1 MSYCLN
7 PTCQKPQNPASN
19 KFCQTCGTKLLLK
32 DRYRAI
38 KLIGQGGFGRTFLAT
53 DEDKPSKPSCAIKQ
67 FYPQAQ
73 GTNTVQ
79 KAAELFEQE
88 AVRLDDLGKHPQIPE
103 LLAHFSQDGKQ
114 YLVQEFIHGENL
126 AQELDREGAFDE
138 TKIWRLLNDALPLL
152 EFIHSHQV
160 IHRDI
165 KPENIIRPPDGKLVL
180 VDFGAAKFAS
190 RTTLSVT
197 GTVIGSA
204 GYTAPEQARGKAT
217 FASDLYGL
225 GVTCIHLLTHCE
237 PFELFSDSEDAW
249 VWRDYLQNNSVSSK
263 LGQIIDKMLERGT
276 SRRYKSAADI
286 LNDLNSESPRSH
298 PTPPPSVPNQ
308 YRQENVSQRQTSPL
322 QPQEQGKNWKCILTL
337 TGHAGA
343 VNSVAISADGQTIAS
358 GGNDNMIEVWGLED
372 GKQLHSFPFSDR
384 SGAWVNTVAI
394 SPEKILVAGGGPFS
408 RWGRYKTIK
417 LWHLSSGKEIRTL
430 DVRPEVKTV
439 AISPDGQ
446 TLASGSANMTDGKK
460 GGYIFIH
467 DLRAGKKVHQ
477 LSLIGIS
484 TQGFLA
490 IVHAGGVNS
499 VAISPEGQ
507 TLASCGAD
515 RGIKLWK
522 IVNGQL
528 LYAIQDHCDPV
539 TSLAFSPDGKI
550 LVSGS
555 HDKTIRLWN
564 SGNGQPLGIID
575 RNSGLVNSVAISP
588 DGQTIASGDTD
599 NKIQLWNLRDREL
612 ISTLS
617 GHSGPVTSVIFSP
630 DGETIIS
637 GSQDNTVKIWRCE

>member
-7 PTCQKPQNPASN
+7 PTCQKPQNPSAH

-38 KLIGQGGFGRTFLAT
+38 KLIGQGGFGRTFLAI
-53 DEDKPSKPSCAIKQ
+53 DEDKPSKPSCVIKQ

-88 AVRLDDLGKHPQIPE
+88 AVRLDDLGKHHQIPE
-103 LLAHFSQDGKQ
+103 LLAHCSQDGQQ
-114 YLVQEFIHGENL
+114 YLVQEFIDGQNL
-126 AQELDREGAFDE
+126 AQELDREGVFDE
-138 TKIWRLLNDALPLL
+138 SKIWRLLNDALPLL

-165 KPENIIRPPDGKLVL
+165 KPENIIRRPDGQLVL

-225 GVTCIHLLTHCE
+225 GVTCIHLLTQLD
-237 PFELFSDSEDAW
+237 PFDLFSDSEDAW
-249 VWRDYLQNNSVSSK
+249 VWRDYLQNNPVSSK

-276 SRRYKSAADI
+276 SRRYKSAPEI
-286 LNDLNSESPRSH
+286 LEAFNPQQRRLN
-298 PTPPPSVPNQ
+298 PTPS
-308 YRQENVSQRQTSPL
+308 T
-322 QPQEQGKNWKCILTL
+322 KNWQCVRTL
-337 TGHAGA
+337 TGHTGA
-343 VNSVAISADGQTIAS
+343 VNSVAISADGETIAS
-358 GGNDNMIEVWGLED
+358 GGNDNMIKVWRLED

-446 TLASGSANMTDGKK
+446 TIASGSANMRDGKK

-467 DLRAGKKVHQ
+467 DMRAGKIVHQ

-499 VAISPEGQ
+499 VAISPDGQ

-515 RGIKLWK
+515 RALKLWK
-522 IVNGQL
+522 IVNGKL
-528 LYAIQDHCDPV
+528 LYAIQDHSDPV

-550 LVSGS
+550 IVSGS
-555 HDKTIRLWN
+555 HDKTVRLWN
-564 SGNGQPLGIID
+564 AGTGQCIIIYSH
-575 RNSGLVNSVAISP
+575 SGLINSVTISP
-588 DGQTIASGDTD
+588 DGKTIASGNT
-599 NKIQLWNLRDREL
+599 NNTIQLYNLSDSEL
-612 ISTLS
+612 RATLR